1 MTEFK
6 ISNNNSYLY
15 RRCKHINK
23 SIVISILTVCKIEI
37 NKKTN
42 KYPTF
47 MKTPRL
53 ITAVIAIL
61 LFSNLIFAGNPENYA
76 TKKVVK
82 LCKDIVLTD
91 SQKVIIQAKAKVFAS
106 KMQSA
111 SLITNNIE
119 KTSIQ
124 NQAVQG
130 YKMALDSVLTTEQK
144 TQLITKRNERRDI
157 IMNKLKS
164 KK

>member
-1 MTEFK
+1 
-6 ISNNNSYLY
+6 
-15 RRCKHINK
+15 
-23 SIVISILTVCKIEI
+23 
-37 NKKTN
+37 
-42 KYPTF
+42 